1 MSTAPTTERAAE
13 LAQTEARAAELAQAH
28 DFETLR
34 TMFREAARSL
44 TRQIRHNLKNRARAD
59 RAAVA
64 ALRFERDC
72 LESAIG
78 LADDTY
84 HARDCA

>member
-1 MSTAPTTERAAE
+1 MQTPTTERAAV
-13 LAQTEARAAELAQAH
+13 LVQIEARAAELAQAH

-34 TMFREAARSL
+34 GMFREAARSL
-44 TRQIRHNLKNRARAD
+44 TRQIKHNLKNRAQAD
-59 RAAVA
+59 RAAVD

-72 LESAIG
+72 LEAALG
-78 LADDTY
+78 LSDDTY